1 MMSIIIKTTQEDIMS
16 NKEIDNLFNS
26 GLEQM
31 KRGNF
36 REAEN
41 LFEKAKSMTLEMQ
54 KR

>member
-1 MMSIIIKTTQEDIMS
+1 MS

-31 KRGNF
+31 KKGNF

-41 LFEKAKSMTLEMQ
+41 LFEKAKSMTLDMQ

>member
-1 MMSIIIKTTQEDIMS
+1 MSH
-16 NKEIDNLFNS
+16 KEIETLFNR

-36 REAEN
+36 QEAEA

-54 KR
+54 KK